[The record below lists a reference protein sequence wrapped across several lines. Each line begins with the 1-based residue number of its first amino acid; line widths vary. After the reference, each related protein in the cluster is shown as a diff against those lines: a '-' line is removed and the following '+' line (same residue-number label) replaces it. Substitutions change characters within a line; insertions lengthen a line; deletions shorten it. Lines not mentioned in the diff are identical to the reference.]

1 MNAYGF
7 LVQTPEGKIPLTRPI
22 RRWEDNINMDFKEI
36 EWGVMDW
43 INLAQGPLEGYFEH
57 GN

>member
-1 MNAYGF
+1 
-7 LVQTPEGKIPLTRPI
+7 
-22 RRWEDNINMDFKEI
+22 MDFKEI